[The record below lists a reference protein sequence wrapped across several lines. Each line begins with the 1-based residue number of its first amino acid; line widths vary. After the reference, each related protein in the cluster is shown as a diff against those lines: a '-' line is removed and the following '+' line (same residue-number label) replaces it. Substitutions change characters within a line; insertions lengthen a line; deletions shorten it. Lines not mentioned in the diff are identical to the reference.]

1 MKHLTRFV
9 LVGVVCVWLS
19 ACTNTTENPTPATSA
34 SKASPKESLNIP
46 QRDNSDARMSPNA
59 AVSQNVGQTLVTISY
74 GRPGVKGRKIFGGL
88 EAYGEVWRTGANEA
102 TVFSTPDDVLVNGQ
116 LLKKGAYAL
125 FVIPT
130 EQEWTLIFNR
140 KADQWGAF
148 NYNKNDDVLRLNIKP
163 EQIPHVEWLT
173 FDFDELTE
181 RSAVATLMW
190 ETIRLSFKIEAKK

>member
-1 MKHLTRFV
+1 MKHLTRFF
-9 LVGVVCVWLS
+9 LFGVVCIWLS
-19 ACTNTTENPTPATSA
+19 ACMNTTENPAPASTP
-34 SKASPKESLNIP
+34 SKVSSKESLSLP
-46 QRDNSDARMSPNA
+46 QRDNSDVRMSPNA
-59 AVSQNVGQTLVTISY
+59 SVSQNVGQSLVTISY

-148 NYNKNDDVLRLNIKP
+148 NYNKNDDALRLNIKP

-173 FDFDELTE
+173 FNFGELTE
-181 RSAVATLMW
+181 RSAVATLTW
-190 ETIRLSFKIEAKK
+190 ETTLLPFKIEATK